1 MNALANGIA
10 IAIVCLATVLIAVR
24 GLGARHTTEDV
35 FVAARSVKPWWN
47 ASAIGGEYLS
57 AASFLGVAGLVVLS
71 GRDGL
76 WYPVGYAAG
85 FLMLLLFVAAPLRRS
100 GAYTLPDFALVRF
113 GDERVARALG
123 YAVLGV
129 GWLYVLPQMHGA
141 SVTVSAVVG
150 APSWVGPLVVTA
162 VVIASVV
169 PGGMRSITLVQAVQY
184 WIKLAA
190 LAIPAI
196 AIALALGWGPAGSGN
211 GSATSGAVALDL
223 PESTLS
229 PLVTVSLL
237 VALVFGTLGLPHVLV
252 RFYTNPDGDSARR
265 TTVMVTGLVC
275 LFYLFPTVLGLL
287 ALASGR
293 LGHAGDATVLL
304 LPGVVVGGFWGQML
318 TALVAGGAFAAFVST
333 SSGLCIAL
341 AGVLSKRFFSGSV
354 SGFRR
359 GALIAALVPGLL
371 ALMTSS
377 AAIAGV
383 IGSVFALTASTIA
396 PVLLAGIWWRG
407 ASGAGAIAGLCT
419 GACVWLAASL
429 ATWAGAGG
437 LLGGLV
443 AQPALL
449 SVPAA
454 CLAIVIGS
462 RLRPDRSGEG
472 AIDAVMR
479 RLHTP

>member
-1 MNALANGIA
+1 MNALANGLA
-10 IAIVCLATVLIAVR
+10 IAVVCLATVLIAVR
-24 GLGARHTTEDV
+24 GLGSRHTTEDV

-57 AASFLGVAGLVVLS
+57 AASFLGVVGLIALS

-113 GDERVARALG
+113 GDERAARALG

-141 SVTVSAVVG
+141 AVTVTTVMG
-150 APSWVGPLVVTA
+150 APAWVGPLVVTA

-190 LAIPAI
+190 LAIPTI
-196 AIALALGWGPAGSGN
+196 
-211 GSATSGAVALDL
+211 AVALVLGGGPFERGAHAAGAPL

-237 VALVFGTLGLPHVLV
+237 LALVFGTMGLPHVLV
-252 RFYTNPDGDSARR
+252 RFYTNPDGESARR
-265 TTVMVTGLVC
+265 TTVMVTGLVS
-275 LFYLFPTVLGLL
+275 LFYLFPTTLGLL
-287 ALASGR
+287 AVASGR
-293 LGHAGDATVLL
+293 AAGAGDATVLL
-304 LPGVVVGGFWGQML
+304 LPGDVVGGIWGVLL
-318 TALVAGGAFAAFVST
+318 TALVTGGAFAAFVST
-333 SSGLCIAL
+333 SSGLCIAM
-341 AGVLSKRFFSGSV
+341 AGVMSRRFFSGSV

-371 ALMTSS
+371 SLVTASS
-377 AAIAGV
+377 AIAGV

-407 ASGAGAIAGLCT
+407 ASGAGAVAGLVT
-419 GACVWLAASL
+419 GATVWLAGT
-429 ATWAGAGG
+429 ATTLLGAGG
-437 LLGGLV
+437 ILGGLA

-454 CLAIVIGS
+454 CLAIVLVS
-462 RLRPDRSGEG
+462 LARPDRGPDG
-472 AIDAVMR
+472 ALDAVMR

>member
-1 MNALANGIA
+1 MNAVANGLA
-10 IAIVCLATVLIAVR
+10 IAVVCLATVLIAVR
-24 GLGARHTTEDV
+24 GLGSRHTTEDV

-57 AASFLGVAGLVVLS
+57 AASFLGVVGLIALS

-113 GDERVARALG
+113 GDERAARALG

-141 SVTVSAVVG
+141 AVTVTTVMG
-150 APSWVGPLVVTA
+150 APAWVGPLVVTA

-190 LAIPAI
+190 LAIPTI
-196 AIALALGWGPAGSGN
+196 
-211 GSATSGAVALDL
+211 AVALVLGGGPFEAGTHAAGAPL

-237 VALVFGTLGLPHVLV
+237 LALVFGTMGLPHVLV
-252 RFYTNPDGDSARR
+252 RFYTNPDGESARR
-265 TTVMVTGLVC
+265 TTVMVTGLVS
-275 LFYLFPTVLGLL
+275 LFYLFPTTLGLL
-287 ALASGR
+287 AVASGQAA
-293 LGHAGDATVLL
+293 GAGDATVLL
-304 LPGVVVGGFWGQML
+304 LPGSVVGGIWGVLL
-318 TALVAGGAFAAFVST
+318 TALITGGAFAAFVST
-333 SSGLCIAL
+333 SSGLCIAM
-341 AGVLSKRFFSGSV
+341 AGVMSRRFFSGSV

-371 ALMTSS
+371 SLVTASS
-377 AAIAGV
+377 AIAGV

-396 PVLLAGIWWRG
+396 PVLLAGIWWR
-407 ASGAGAIAGLCT
+407 AANGAGAVAGLVT
-419 GACVWLAASL
+419 GATVWLAGTA
-429 ATWAGAGG
+429 ATLLGAGG
-437 LLGGLV
+437 MLGGLA

-454 CLAIVIGS
+454 CLAIILVS
-462 RLRPDRSGEG
+462 LARPDRGPDG
-472 AIDAVMR
+472 ALDAVMR